1 MIFNSLDVFFRKNM
15 KRFQGEGS
23 GQDIGTG
30 RAQEVHEVPL
40 QGEKSLCERSFSC
53 QLEHRY
59 PVQQKRAE
67 KPVHGRE
74 ILLRS
79 VGSGGKCCDLCHV
92 LTEDSDGF
100 LQERL
105 YTLHMILFCG
115 MISVKR

>member
-1 MIFNSLDVFFRKNM
+1 M

-40 QGEKSLCERSFSC
+40 QGGKSLCERRFSC
-53 QLEHRY
+53 QLEHRD
-59 PVQQKRAE
+59 PVQQERTE

-79 VGSGGKCCDLCHV
+79 VGSGGKCCDLCHI
-92 LTEDSDGF
+92 LTQDSDGF